1 MTYSRQLNVINF
13 DVGYSDVCCRL
24 YITQYAIRRPADR
37 VANVVAKSRSVRHK
51 SLFLAGLM
59 AVMSA
64 LDSVMKSE
72 LIYQLFGKL

>member
-1 MTYSRQLNVINF
+1 MLPSVATFV
-13 DVGYSDVCCRL
+13 VGPISVSQYTIRL
-24 YITQYAIRRPADR
+24 PADR

-64 LDSVMKSE
+64 LNTVVKSE
-72 LIYQLFGKL
+72 LYLSIILEDVGVT